1 MRYSKLKTVLYV
13 YINDLSIEQRS
24 LFEKELKSRKVK
36 FNLQLSKSRY
46 SVPIQHEQLIKFLS
60 LYIEGTTAKLLQ
72 FFPSSIKT
80 GQQLNVKP
88 INYQNYGKQPDR
100 QDFCHTWSN
109 YARTLC
115 SFVGQSNLRPVFR
128 RPCNKPT
135 STQLPNRATL
145 SVVRRL
151 RLQRLQRSCHRTG
164 TATSGTGRAQKRR
177 TNAENIYVTSQTDA

>member
-13 YINDLSIEQRS
+13 YINDLSIEQREI
-24 LFEKELKSRKVK
+24 FERELKLRKIK

-46 SVPIQHEQLIKFLS
+46 SIPVQQEVLIKFLS

-109 YARTLC
+109 STHTFC
-115 SFVGQSNLRPVFR
+115 SYVRQSNLRHVLR
-128 RPCNKPT
+128 RRCNKPT

-145 SVVRRL
+145 GIVRRL
-151 RLQRLQRSCHRTG
+151 RLQRLQRSRHRTG
-164 TATSGTGRAQKRR
+164 TATSGTGRTQKRR
-177 TNAENIYVTSQTDA
+177 TNIENIYVTSQTDA